1 MQPVDCTIYTNLF
14 QLSIHQVILG
24 ALQLAGLAP
33 LQVSALEMHGTGTPL
48 GDPIEVNAALEV
60 LQRTGT
66 SVHFSAA
73 KSRVGHA
80 EAAAGAVG
88 VIQVS
93 HVQLVSVDHLVSI
106 RVSNPQIFAYNLQ
119 CINPKTS
126 ISL

>member
-1 MQPVDCTIYTNLF
+1 M
-14 QLSIHQVILG
+14 ILG
-24 ALQLAGLAP
+24 ALQLGGLAP

-48 GDPIEVNAALEV
+48 GDPIEVNAALAV

-66 SVHFSAA
+66 SVNFSAA

-93 HVQLVSVDHLVSI
+93 HVQPFEVDYLVSI
-106 RVSNPQIFAYNLQ
+106 HVCNSHMIAPNLR

-126 ISL
+126 IPSHTFVKASKLMTFD